1 MEAGQLPPPS
11 VNGDGAAGGGGA
23 SAYVVE
29 GWLYKRSSSHVHMK
43 DKFLKRWFMVERGAT
58 GAASLSYCPSPEDR
72 TLSKD
77 PLVRKPPS

>member
-11 VNGDGAAGGGGA
+11 VNGGGA

-43 DKFLKRWFMVERGAT
+43 DKFLKRLVH
-58 GAASLSYCPSPEDR
+58 DR
-72 TLSKD
+72 EGS
-77 PLVRKPPS
+77 

>member
-11 VNGDGAAGGGGA
+11 VNGGGAAGGGGA

-43 DKFLKRWFMVERGAT
+43 DKFLKRLVH
-58 GAASLSYCPSPEDR
+58 DR
-72 TLSKD
+72 EGS
-77 PLVRKPPS
+77 

>member
-11 VNGDGAAGGGGA
+11 VNGGGAAGGGGA

-43 DKFLKRWFMVERGAT
+43 DKFLKRWFMTERVHEVTAGPGSMRSTRCDCCGMA
-58 GAASLSYCPSPEDR
+58 
-72 TLSKD
+72 
-77 PLVRKPPS
+77 